1 MPAGISLFGLSYNSI
16 LDLILS
22 EYGAII
28 DSERGDIMNQIGQR
42 MRELRESVHLSQ
54 ADIAK
59 LCGSNQSTIGKTEKG
74 LTAPS
79 VKLLVWYADYFD
91 ISMDYLCC
99 RTDQPQGKL
108 YKCKPQL
115 KYSNKDMRQFIE
127 MCFDPSSPYN
137 EKLKAALFEMMEASQ
152 K

>member
-1 MPAGISLFGLSYNSI
+1 
-16 LDLILS
+16 
-22 EYGAII
+22 
-28 DSERGDIMNQIGQR
+28 MNQIGQR

-54 ADIAK
+54 AEIAK

-91 ISMDYLCC
+91 ISLDYLCC

-108 YKCKPQL
+108 YECKTQV
-115 KYSNKDMRQFIE
+115 KYSAKDMKQFIE
-127 MCFDPSSPYN
+127 MCFDPASPYN
-137 EKLKAALFEMMEASQ
+137 NKLKAAILQMMEDRE

>member
-1 MPAGISLFGLSYNSI
+1 
-16 LDLILS
+16 
-22 EYGAII
+22 
-28 DSERGDIMNQIGQR
+28 MNQIGQR
-42 MRELRESVHLSQ
+42 MRALRESIHLSQ
-54 ADIAK
+54 SEIAK
-59 LCGSNQSTIGKTEKG
+59 LCGSNQSTIGKMEKG

-108 YKCKPQL
+108 YECKPQL
-115 KYSNKDMRQFIE
+115 KYSDKDMKQFIE

-137 EKLKAALFEMMEASQ
+137 EKLKEALFQMMEDSQ

>member
-1 MPAGISLFGLSYNSI
+1 
-16 LDLILS
+16 
-22 EYGAII
+22 
-28 DSERGDIMNQIGQR
+28 

-54 ADIAK
+54 AEIAK

-91 ISMDYLCC
+91 ISLDYLCC

-108 YKCKPQL
+108 YECRPQV
-115 KYSNKDMRQFIE
+115 KFSGKDMKQFIE
-127 MCFDPSSPYN
+127 MCFDPASPYN
-137 EKLKAALFEMMEASQ
+137 DKLKTAILQMMEDRE